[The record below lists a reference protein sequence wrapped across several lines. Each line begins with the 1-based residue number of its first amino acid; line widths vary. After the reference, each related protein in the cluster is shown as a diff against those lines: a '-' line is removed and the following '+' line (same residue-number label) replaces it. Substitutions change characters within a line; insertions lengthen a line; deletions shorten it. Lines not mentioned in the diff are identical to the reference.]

1 MKTYKIESVSGYNQ
15 YFVSYIES
23 NIPLKLLEIDY
34 NVTLIN
40 PDLTKTTKTFDNNK
54 KVWNNTSYFLKQQT
68 KGKTNEKF

>member
-54 KVWNNTSYFLKQQT
+54 KV
-68 KGKTNEKF
+68 